1 MNTMSD
7 RAWKAYERRLA
18 FDRLDGRRT
27 GPTYKEDV
35 ESKYFSLEA
44 KLLKSLPKMMQKAYE
59 QAVKN
64 CPAGKFPV
72 VIAKEKGRLDR
83 NAFVLMNYEDWSLLA
98 RIYEWWLMD
107 ERE

>member
-1 MNTMSD
+1 MSPD
-7 RAWKAYERRLA
+7 KSWKAYERRLA
-18 FDRLDGRRT
+18 FDRLDGKRT

-64 CPAGKFPV
+64 CPAEKIPV
-72 VIAKEKGRLDR
+72 VIAKEKGRNDG
-83 NAFVLMNYEDWSLLA
+83 NAYVLLSYQDWNYLASL
-98 RIYEWWLMD
+98 YEWLIED
-107 ERE
+107 PE

>member
-1 MNTMSD
+1 MPDKS
-7 RAWKAYERRLA
+7 WKAFERRLA
-18 FDRLDGRRT
+18 LDRLDGKRT

-72 VIAKEKGRLDR
+72 VIAKEKGRNDG
-83 NAFVLMNYEDWSLLA
+83 NAFVLMNYVDWNAIASA
-98 RIYEWWLMD
+98 YEWFWN
-107 ERE
+107 EPE